1 MAATSGGQPIVG
13 FQISVGATG
22 RGTLPGSLI
31 RTQLAQV
38 CVPAGMKPPG
48 VGLEDLIV
56 SPGRRISARLD
67 GQRVCVDFVF
77 TEAGMFVVGARTKP
91 VIPELAAFYASTGGE
106 ATWGPCLTDGFFA
119 AVGPAGT
126 IVEVPKGDG
135 LYVQAC
141 ANGVL
146 GYSAELAGTGYEVQP
161 VLAPYWMRSEDARFA
176 GPDPPVRNTGA
187 GRYFAQTGHN
197 VSGAFLTAFLALG
210 GAEVLGYPIT
220 EALPAGPGFSD
231 QYFQYLKLRMDE
243 ATGEVTIRPVG
254 REFVAMLAASQR
266 ADAVVP

>member
-135 LYVQAC
+135 LYMQVC
-141 ANGVL
+141 ANGAL
-146 GYSAELAGTGYEVQP
+146 GYHAELAGSGYEVQP
-161 VLAPYWMRSEDARFA
+161 VLAPYWVRSEDGRFA
-176 GPDPPVRNTGA
+176 GPDPPAPNTGE

-197 VSGAFLTAFLALG
+197 VGGAFLTAFLALG
-210 GAEVLGYPIT
+210 GAEALGYPIT